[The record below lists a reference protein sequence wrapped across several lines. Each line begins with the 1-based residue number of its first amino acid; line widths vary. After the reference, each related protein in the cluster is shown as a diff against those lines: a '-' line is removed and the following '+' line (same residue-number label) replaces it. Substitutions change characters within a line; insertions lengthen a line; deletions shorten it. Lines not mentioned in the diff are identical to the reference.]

1 MAMDQPSGPPQRSPL
16 TKSFVILCSM
26 AMVGGYMFY
35 RSGGAIL
42 PSTKS
47 ARVSP
52 MRIEDESS
60 STAAVGAPAPDTA
73 PRYMPGSKSA
83 PVLDRR
89 DLAPA
94 TKPQ

>member
-1 MAMDQPSGPPQRSPL
+1 MDQPSGPPQKSPL

-35 RSGGAIL
+35 RSGGNIL

-52 MRIEDESS
+52 MRVDED
-60 STAAVGAPAPDTA
+60 APATTA
-73 PRYMPGSKSA
+73 SESAEPPPVMPGSKSA
-83 PVLDRR
+83 AVLGPKDVVKVQR
-89 DLAPA
+89 PPS
-94 TKPQ
+94 TQP